1 MRLGKDNKKQFNS
14 NESMLYFLVYVFVS
28 VAWLFYLMKF
38 IVCLGKQYI
47 GNEVNMVLNFISSF
61 IL

>member
-28 VAWLFYLMKF
+28 V
-38 IVCLGKQYI
+38 
-47 GNEVNMVLNFISSF
+47 VLVIFF
-61 IL
+61 

>member
-1 MRLGKDNKKQFNS
+1 
-14 NESMLYFLVYVFVS
+14 MLYFLVYVFVS
-28 VAWLFYLMKF
+28 VAWLFNLMKF